1 MGNPRNEDRKDH
13 EPPKPG
19 IGKDAKASTD
29 NRKCIGLKTQKK
41 GQYTI
46 SVINQLLVFISDR

>member
-19 IGKDAKASTD
+19 IGNDAKASTE
-29 NRKCIGLKTQKK
+29 NRKLKTQKK
-41 GQYTI
+41 GNTPYQ
-46 SVINQLLVFISDR
+46 